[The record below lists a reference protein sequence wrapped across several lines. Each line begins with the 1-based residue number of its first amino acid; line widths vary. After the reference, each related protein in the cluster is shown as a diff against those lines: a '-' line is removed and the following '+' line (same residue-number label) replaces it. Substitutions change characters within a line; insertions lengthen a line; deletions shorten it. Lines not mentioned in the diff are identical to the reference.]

1 MYNKYTNVLIFINM
15 SLKESIRRI
24 LKEERNISDIIKI
37 AAKEYNCSTW
47 EINNGY
53 CEDFAL
59 NVLEKLGGYED
70 NLFELSGDMFFNQR
84 DPEFA
89 KENWGDV
96 IETNYGVWS
105 KNLLDY
111 WGYPPNV
118 NLNLVDDEINHVWLF
133 YNGKH
138 YDAEVPEGV
147 DNWFEI
153 PLIKRLFNRYKK
165 NMVQES
171 IRRILREIEEDRV
184 QIRLGRNA
192 ERHFGTVQNI
202 IISLD
207 GEDITSEDDVPGL
220 GKMNIVI
227 KDGEIIVGDIFIPE
241 KYRRKGIA
249 TVVYQKISDYF
260 GLPIV
265 SSTIKG
271 FNQTKEGGYIWK
283 NRDNFKPRNLQE
295 SIRRI
300 LKEETGPKKE
310 GLLNIIQEDGLYNFT
325 KDTGLSYNDIYHR
338 MGQLPRDVKIQ
349 YLKDVINDLEQS
361 PGELDLTF
369 ITGSIPL
376 YENDDWQMVYVEYLT
391 NDDNVLRVHL
401 TTFDDDNRDEYDSIH
416 EDDIDYETL
425 DTLVSELSEK
435 LQHKRM

>member
-1 MYNKYTNVLIFINM
+1 MNLQEN
-15 SLKESIRRI
+15 IRRI

-37 AAKEYNCSTW
+37 VAKEYNCSTW

-165 NMVQES
+165 NMVQEN
-171 IRRILREIEEDRV
+171 IRRILREERTDPKENPVKYYYYNYLNENPIEFEGLFLVPKWTGLQIKWKVENPNDYSYSKSVLTQVLYDEFKSFCDMTNTDFNKYKHFASWMKNIRNNCYVSEEDRKRLNDNGK
-184 QIRLGRNA
+184 QIKHIDFSGIRHRYEFDFNYETTDVTTSDPEVEVYVYGNITNLIKTDLQDNS
-192 ERHFGTVQNI
+192 EQTLKKVNPRHF
-202 IISLD
+202 
-207 GEDITSEDDVPGL
+207 
-220 GKMNIVI
+220 
-227 KDGEIIVGDIFIPE
+227 
-241 KYRRKGIA
+241 
-249 TVVYQKISDYF
+249 ISDM
-260 GLPIV
+260 
-265 SSTIKG
+265 T
-271 FNQTKEGGYIWK
+271 
-283 NRDNFKPRNLQE
+283 E
-295 SIRRI
+295 SDYD
-300 LKEETGPKKE
+300 LWKEE
-310 GLLNIIQEDGLYNFT
+310 LYNILHSMYNIFVNNPRFYNN
-325 KDTGLSYNDIYHR
+325 DYDYFELGL
-338 MGQLPRDVKIQ
+338 QQTP
-349 YLKDVINDLEQS
+349 
-361 PGELDLTF
+361 
-369 ITGSIPL
+369 
-376 YENDDWQMVYVEYLT
+376 
-391 NDDNVLRVHL
+391 
-401 TTFDDDNRDEYDSIH
+401 
-416 EDDIDYETL
+416 
-425 DTLVSELSEK
+425 
-435 LQHKRM
+435 